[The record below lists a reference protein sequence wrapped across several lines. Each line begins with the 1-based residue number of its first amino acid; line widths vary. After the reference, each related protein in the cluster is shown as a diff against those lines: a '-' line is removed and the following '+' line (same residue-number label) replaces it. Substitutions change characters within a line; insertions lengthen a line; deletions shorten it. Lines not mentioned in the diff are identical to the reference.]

1 MACHCA
7 HCGLKAQALPLC
19 ITCDA
24 SRSHCCLMQLYC
36 ASSFAVVCRQQVA
49 AHVCQSCRRLLVM
62 PVVQPHHSSPTKSE
76 DAQAGY
82 NSSQV
87 PGLPCGQATGLPV
100 IAVLVFGWSIPDG
113 GFGGGASLCAT
124 PGDGGAAGPRHAQ
137 VDPRFEQDQVAY
149 MLAEQASM
157 ALWACLRS
165 PAAA

>member
-1 MACHCA
+1 MQ
-7 HCGLKAQALPLC
+7 L
-19 ITCDA
+19 DFA
-24 SRSHCCLMQLYC
+24 SRV
-36 ASSFAVVCRQQVA
+36 AVACRQQVA

-82 NSSQV
+82 DSSQV
-87 PGLPCGQATGLPV
+87 PGLPCGHATGLPV
-100 IAVLVFGWSIPDG
+100 IAVLVFGWSIPGG
-113 GFGGGASLCAT
+113 GFGGGASRCAAT
-124 PGDGGAAGPRHAQ
+124 ADGCAAGPRRAQ